1 MHRLTVN
8 EFAMKRASKSL
19 RGGRACVQCCHCRGE
34 QLIRSP
40 GLRNAWQHFLARFSI
55 FCHDDELR
63 KSIVNSTF
71 RWCVVREELKEFLL
85 LDRYHFAIY
94 LPSRSPSFYLPLY
107 HVLTLSLSVSLFLSL
122 FLSLIYRLCFS
133 DRPTNNQATPSF
145 VLLSF
150 CTLMR
155 SLSVSSSSTSLSSST
170 ASPLLLSQIILIMY
184 YI

>member
-1 MHRLTVN
+1 MGGSCVCPML
-8 EFAMKRASKSL
+8 SL
-19 RGGRACVQCCHCRGE
+19 PRRTADPLPWPPQC
-34 QLIRSP
+34 LATFSRSVLDLLP
-40 GLRNAWQHFLARFSI
+40 WRRTA
-55 FCHDDELR
+55 
-63 KSIVNSTF
+63 KVNSEQYISMMRRSWRVKGVLTF
-71 RWCVVREELKEFLL
+71 RSLPFRV
-85 LDRYHFAIY
+85 Y

>member
-85 LDRYHFAIY
+85 LDRYHFAYIFLLAL
-94 LPSRSPSFYLPLY
+94 LPSICLSIMFLLFLFLCLYFCLFFSLSFT
-107 HVLTLSLSVSLFLSL
+107 VSVSLIDQPTTRQLHPLFFFLFVPWCVPFQ
-122 FLSLIYRLCFS
+122 FLRLQL
-133 DRPTNNQATPSF
+133 R
-145 VLLSF
+145 
-150 CTLMR
+150 
-155 SLSVSSSSTSLSSST
+155 
-170 ASPLLLSQIILIMY
+170 
-184 YI
+184 